1 MAKVNAISISDRKG
15 VRKDNVESA
24 KLVENFGI
32 EGDAHGG
39 GWHRQISL
47 LAEESIDFMRDKGL
61 DVVAGNFAE
70 NITTEGIDL
79 LSLPIGT
86 HITIGETELVI
97 SQIGKICHNRCAI
110 YHQAGDCVMPRE
122 GIFAIVLKGGTIK
135 VDDTI
140 TVLKTKSASAAIITN
155 KEASQDLDKKALKTL
170 NKKLGAAFTRIDT
183 LKTDGSNL
191 VPILTDLTNTQ
202 KIDHVYVYDKG
213 GIHEDAFLSNWLN
226 FKSVKYFIKL
236 KDIIESIEK

>member
-15 VRKDNVESA
+15 VRKNNVKSA
-24 KLVENFGI
+24 RLIENFGI
-32 EGDAHGG
+32 ENDAHGG

-47 LAEESIDFMRDKGL
+47 LAEKSIDFMRDKGL

-70 NITTEGIDL
+70 NITTGGVDL
-79 LSLPIGT
+79 LTLPIGT

-97 SQIGKICHNRCAI
+97 SQIGKICHDRCAI

-122 GIFAIVLKGGTIK
+122 GIFAIVRKGGTINTN
-135 VDDTI
+135 DTI
-140 TVLKTKSASAAIITN
+140 EVLKTRSASAAIITN

-191 VPILTDLTNTQ
+191 VPILTDLTTIQ
-202 KIDHVYVYDKG
+202 KIDHIYVYDKG
-213 GIHEDAFLSNWLN
+213 GTCEDAFLANWLN

-236 KDIIESIEK
+236 KDIIDSIEN